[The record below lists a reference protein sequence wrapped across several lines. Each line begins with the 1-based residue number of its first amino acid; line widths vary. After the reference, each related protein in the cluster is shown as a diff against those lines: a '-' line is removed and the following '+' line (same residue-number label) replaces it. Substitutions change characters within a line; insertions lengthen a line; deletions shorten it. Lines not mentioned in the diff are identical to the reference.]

1 MTVLSTSVLD
11 MNGQNGQRVGYQ
23 RVSTADRN
31 TARQLDGVDVDK
43 TFTDNASGKDAN
55 RTELAGAPLPGLSIP
70 NTGGAPSSPP

>member
-11 MNGQNGQRVGYQ
+11 MNRQKGQRVGYQ
-23 RVSTADRN
+23 RVSTADQN

-43 TFTDNASGKDAN
+43 TFTDNASGKTP
-55 RTELAGAPLPGLSIP
+55 TEPNWRGAPLPGLSVP